1 MDVVSFVYW
10 TRAPRILC
18 FWRNVLE
25 MLEGVLDAVGVELD
39 DIAGGRLRGWRDDGL
54 RLWTQSVP
62 ASTCVVGLIVW

>member
-1 MDVVSFVYW
+1 MVSFVYW

-39 DIAGGRLRGWRDDGL
+39 DIAGGRLRG
-54 RLWTQSVP
+54 
-62 ASTCVVGLIVW
+62 